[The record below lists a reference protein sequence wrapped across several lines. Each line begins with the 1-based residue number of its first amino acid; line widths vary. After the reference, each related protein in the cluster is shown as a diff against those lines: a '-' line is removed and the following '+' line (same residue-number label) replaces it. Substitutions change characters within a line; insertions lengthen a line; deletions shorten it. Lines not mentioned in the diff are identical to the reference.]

1 MNFCGENV
9 RIISTIIF
17 CIAAVFL
24 FFVQVSVTE
33 DEQSFAV
40 GLKPAWAGSCGSIS
54 NNDLRYYCQ
63 SNCGSISNN
72 DLRYYCQGNYGSIS
86 NNNLRYYGQG
96 NCGSI
101 SNNDLR
107 YLCRSGRKY
116 PGSF

>member
-1 MNFCGENV
+1 MKQKTRWMIFGIAFV
-9 RIISTIIF
+9 SFFLQLSISPQDSLEITM
-17 CIAAVFL
+17 
-24 FFVQVSVTE
+24 
-33 DEQSFAV
+33 
-40 GLKPAWAGSCGSIS
+40 KPALAGSCGSIS
-54 NNDLRYYCQ
+54 NSDLRYYCQ
-63 SNCGSISNN
+63 SSCGSISNN

-86 NNNLRYYGQG
+86 NNDLRYYGRG